1 MHGPVSNRWSELPL
15 LRLDVRE
22 RRSFK
27 EACHGGFNDGC
38 HAPALREWQD
48 ELGWLGS
55 GWGPGAALDEWQ
67 QGQGVLPEG
76 DRQRVFDQR
85 GQHGDR
91 PTVAPE
97 VACGGPARPIGQRS
111 CRWHAPEPSRGPGG
125 PVGRRRRSPGL
136 LPTSAAT
143 VLPSNVLLV
152 GRPFARPTGDHGWA
166 LAITDLGSAAAGPVS
181 LRSAPAP
188 SAHDAHQRPYGRPRR
203 NAATPRGSR
212 GGPGSD
218 AKGPPGLA
226 CGW

>member
-1 MHGPVSNRWSELPL
+1 MSCHCCAWTCESGDPS
-15 LRLDVRE
+15 
-22 RRSFK
+22 RRRAMAGSTTG
-27 EACHGGFNDGC
+27 AMRQRSASGRTSSD
-38 HAPALREWQD
+38 
-48 ELGWLGS
+48 GS
-55 GWGPGAALDEWQ
+55 GQAGVRALLSTN
-67 QGQGVLPEG
+67 GTRGKACFPRAIG
-76 DRQRVFDQR
+76 SACTTSG